1 MSDKP
6 LNLDGVLE
14 ESSKN
19 KKPASD
25 RHLTE
30 RKSIALNF
38 SDLRRPYAT
47 ALSHWKKHALAT
59 PIVWLVLDK
68 LGEQKEGP
76 AETVMNVNGAE
87 FASIMLEELRKVRK

>member
-1 MSDKP
+1 MSDKA

-25 RHLTE
+25 RHAGE
-30 RKSIALNF
+30 RKPISLNF
-38 SDLRRPYAT
+38 TDLRRPYAT
-47 ALSHWKKHALAT
+47 ALGHWKKYALAT

-68 LGEQKEGP
+68 LGEQENGP
-76 AETVMNVNGAE
+76 AETVKKLSGAE
-87 FASIMLEELRKVRK
+87 YASLVLEELRKVRK